1 MTRRLLR
8 IVDVAH
14 AGDYRLALQ
23 FSDGS
28 NGVADMGGQLTDVLA
43 PLSDPALFAQAFIDG
58 ETVAWPGDLDV
69 AAEFLYAL
77 AHHLP
82 PPTTGEEVARNELV
96 VSLRELRN
104 FAGKTQAEV
113 GEAAG
118 LAQSEV
124 SRIEGRD
131 DALLTTLR
139 RYVEALGGELELVA
153 RFGNKAMKIGG
164 IG

>member
-1 MTRRLLR
+1 MTRRILR
-8 IVDVAH
+8 IVDVAPV
-14 AGDYRLALQ
+14 GEYCLALQ

-28 NGVADMGGQLTDVLA
+28 NGVADLAGHLSDVLE
-43 PLSDPALFAQAFIDG
+43 PLQDPALFAQAFIDG
-58 ETVAWPGDLDV
+58 ETVAWPGEIDL

-82 PPTTGEEVARNELV
+82 PPTTGDEAAKNELAI
-96 VSLRELRN
+96 SLRELRKL
-104 FAGKTQAEV
+104 AGRTQAEV

-124 SRIEGRD
+124 SRIEARD

-153 RFGNKAMKIGG
+153 RFGDKAMKISG